1 MRTPDRRRFVPGAT
15 ARRVVVVGDLMT
27 DIIVRQTGPFA
38 PASDT
43 PSSITLAPGGSA
55 ANQAVWLARGGAAVH
70 LVGVIGDD
78 DLGRRSARALEDARV
93 VVHLDRVPGRPS
105 GVVVSI
111 VDAAGQRSMLTDRGA
126 NLALAA
132 ASVPRRLFRHGDHL
146 HLSGYELLDDETRDA
161 ALEIL
166 RRAGRSGMT
175 RSVDPCSAGPLGRV
189 GATAFFSW
197 TEGLDLCFANLEE
210 GRVLTGEKEPG
221 KVATKLGA
229 HFGEVVLT
237 LGSKGA
243 LWARRGS
250 PLVTLPAGRGDVVDT
265 TGAGDAFTGTFLA
278 AWLWGAPPGRALA
291 SGLESAAAVVA
302 APGAR
307 PAR

>member
-93 VVHLDRVPGRPS
+93 VVHLDRVPGRQS

-146 HLSGYELLDDETRDA
+146 HLSGYELLDDETA
-161 ALEIL
+161 TP
-166 RRAGRSGMT
+166 RS
-175 RSVDPCSAGPLGRV
+175 RSC
-189 GATAFFSW
+189 
-197 TEGLDLCFANLEE
+197 
-210 GRVLTGEKEPG
+210 
-221 KVATKLGA
+221 
-229 HFGEVVLT
+229 
-237 LGSKGA
+237 
-243 LWARRGS
+243 
-250 PLVTLPAGRGDVVDT
+250 
-265 TGAGDAFTGTFLA
+265 
-278 AWLWGAPPGRALA
+278 
-291 SGLESAAAVVA
+291 A
-302 APGAR
+302 APGV
-307 PAR
+307 PA